1 MLVCLLEVAIMSEF
15 EKVNDV
21 PATSAEPF
29 DHQTILMENE
39 NIKRIFDEVAKE
51 KLDNLADDDHD
62 KEEPTIMHTKNL
74 HR

>member
-1 MLVCLLEVAIMSEF
+1 MSEF

-29 DHQTILMENE
+29 DHQTILTKNE
-39 NIKRIFDEVAKE
+39 NIKRSFGEVAKE

-62 KEEPTIMHTKNL
+62 NPGRFLGERATGMCQ
-74 HR
+74 RV